1 MTLFASTVMSP
12 LDSEWT
18 TYDHTLTRNKEEINH
33 LDNEVDRALVRIS
46 AEEQALLNNEFRRSN
61 RIADKKRVLYAAR
74 NASARAQRRLDRL
87 QNKVGCWDKMK
98 CSPTTPMMEMQGRS
112 AMDIFKEIEESLE
125 DAMME
130 LQEVSRAEQNAV
142 C

>member
-1 MTLFASTVMSP
+1 MTMFTPTSISP
-12 LDSEWT
+12 LHSEWE
-18 TYDHTLTRNKEEINH
+18 TYDHTLTRNKEEIHH
-33 LDNEVDRALVRIS
+33 LDSEVDRALLRIS

-61 RIADKKRVLYAAR
+61 QIADKKRILYAAR

-87 QNKVGCWDKMK
+87 QTKVGCWDKLK
-98 CSPTTPMMEMQGRS
+98 CSPTTPMTEMQGRS

-125 DAMME
+125 DAMLE
-130 LQEVSRAEQNAV
+130 LQEVSNAESNAV